1 MFIMTFTA
9 DTAAASVLERVLAQ
23 AEAEL
28 NWPRSQVEAS
38 VIDVLTRDGCTFYGV
53 RNKQQM
59 DGPRYG
65 YVALPDGSI
74 LGVREE
80 NRAERTLNMW
90 PGSRFR
96 MVGRRDC
103 PSGKCRGAYW

>member
-9 DTAAASVLERVLAQ
+9 DTAAASVLERVLAR

-53 RNKQQM
+53 RN
-59 DGPRYG
+59 
-65 YVALPDGSI
+65 
-74 LGVREE
+74 
-80 NRAERTLNMW
+80 
-90 PGSRFR
+90 
-96 MVGRRDC
+96 
-103 PSGKCRGAYW
+103 